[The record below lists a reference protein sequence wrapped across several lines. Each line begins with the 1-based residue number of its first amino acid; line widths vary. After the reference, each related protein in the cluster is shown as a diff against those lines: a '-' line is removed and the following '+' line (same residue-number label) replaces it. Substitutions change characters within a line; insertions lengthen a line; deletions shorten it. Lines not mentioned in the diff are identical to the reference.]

1 MRKDVEGNVI
11 EYPGRENLNPS
22 KHQRGDLIAFNGR
35 GWSDPGRI
43 RVLRGSQLGVA
54 GARFARF
61 SAWGQGLRMRS
72 EAGDP
77 SASINIYDAE
87 SLAGGIWAQHQR
99 GKGVANAVV
108 FNSRAEIHCGYYLA
122 IHYDEVIIRQLVPD
136 PVQSPGSAQN
146 LFLE

>member
-1 MRKDVEGNVI
+1 
-11 EYPGRENLNPS
+11 
-22 KHQRGDLIAFNGR
+22 
-35 GWSDPGRI
+35 
-43 RVLRGSQLGVA
+43 
-54 GARFARF
+54 ARFARF

-99 GKGVANAVV
+99 GKGVANAVG

-122 IHYDEVIIRQLVPD
+122 IHYDEVIIRHLVPES
-136 PVQSPGSAQN
+136 VQRPGSDQKLCFEGISDLSTIVRAVAKSIAYGFGLVVQVDN
-146 LFLE
+146 DPANAVLGQVSNAIRDKGAV